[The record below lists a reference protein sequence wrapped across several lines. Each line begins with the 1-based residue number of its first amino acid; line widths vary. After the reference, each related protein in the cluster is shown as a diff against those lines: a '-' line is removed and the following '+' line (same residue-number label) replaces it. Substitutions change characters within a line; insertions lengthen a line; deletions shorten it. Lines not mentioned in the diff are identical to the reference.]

1 MLKFPYGEPTLQGR
15 FKTRPQDFIVAEEL
29 GFQPDGQGEHR
40 LLLVEK
46 TGLSTPELVE
56 RIASELQIKTRDIG
70 YSGLKDKRAIS
81 RQWISIPNP
90 TTDIEVTETDFYR
103 ILESGLH
110 RRKLRRGS
118 HKSNTFEVRLRQVN
132 EFSSDAQA
140 QLECIAQSGFAN
152 YFGEQ
157 RFGRQQDNVEQA
169 LGKLSNPRLPRWRK
183 GILIS
188 ALRSYLFNLIL
199 SRRIEMGIWQQP
211 VEGDVFMLRGSHS
224 IFSETLDDSIRQRYT
239 AQDISSTASLYGSG
253 PCLLSGTALEIEQEI
268 FSAHPEITA
277 CLDRHGAKRQ
287 MRATRVVPRDL
298 TCEYDSQEQCLLLKL
313 RLPAGSYL
321 TSLLDHCLLRS
332 ESDQAGLR

>member
-56 RIASELQIKTRDIG
+56 CIASELQIKTRDIG

-118 HKSNTFEVRLRQVN
+118 HKSNAFEVRLRQVN

-183 GILIS
+183 GILI
-188 ALRSYLFNLIL
+188 
-199 SRRIEMGIWQQP
+199 
-211 VEGDVFMLRGSHS
+211 
-224 IFSETLDDSIRQRYT
+224 FSETLDDSIRQRYT

-277 CLDRHGAKRQ
+277 CLDRHGAKQQ